1 MIIQYQ
7 YLVYFDANEAC
18 SCWNLFFPFVW
29 AILVRLITAERDLF
43 SSPRTRLLPI
53 LVRLMTGEK
62 YASCS
67 PRARCLLSV
76 VASSSNSR
84 PTPRAALTRFTIVTV
99 FTVGIAHLAQLLLDF
114 LSLLG
119 ENCEQILFSLYI
131 FSHMMSGAET
141 RLNRWLFSR
150 PQSAL
155 MVDRCLILVRV
166 GAGGTRGDF
175 NRPTAWL

>member
-119 ENCEQILFSLYI
+119 ENCEQIFSLYI
-131 FSHMMSGAET
+131 FSHMRRDEMSLG
-141 RLNRWLFSR
+141 
-150 PQSAL
+150 
-155 MVDRCLILVRV
+155 V
-166 GAGGTRGDF
+166 
-175 NRPTAWL
+175 